1 MWMLFASILATTA
14 GGIRQIIC
22 RVMAALFCGK
32 DASLSGH
39 CRSGA
44 GKCLAVMPSQPAP
57 MLVLLL
63 LQPRPERFYIRIVW
77 IGQKRPLIL
86 TVAATRFEDGL
97 FFLASATLI

>member
-44 GKCLAVMPSQPAP
+44 GKCLAVMPFAASSYAGTPFAATAP
-57 MLVLLL
+57 GAL
-63 LQPRPERFYIRIVW
+63 YIRI
-77 IGQKRPLIL
+77 IL
-86 TVAATRFEDGL
+86 DRSGKAAGF
-97 FFLASATLI
+97 